1 MKETICGTWDGTEGW
16 RLMIDSTGASPAFRI
31 EAKGG
36 RVMTKMIDTAFA
48 SEAAAALD
56 TGWHHLALTFDP
68 VRAYGRG
75 VWSLY
80 MDGKFAGEA
89 ENWWAPSGVYL
100 SDWSRDF
107 RLGAATGNAGV
118 VSMIGGYDLWRLSTG
133 VLSPTE
139 FLFAPPS
146 GTIILFQ

>member
-1 MKETICGTWDGTEGW
+1 M
-16 RLMIDSTGASPAFRI
+16 
-31 EAKGG
+31 
-36 RVMTKMIDTAFA
+36 
-48 SEAAAALD
+48 
-56 TGWHHLALTFDP
+56 
-68 VRAYGRG
+68 RAYGRG

-80 MDGKFAGEA
+80 VDGKFAGEA
-89 ENWWAPSGVYL
+89 ENWWAPSAVYL
-100 SDWSRDF
+100 FDWSSRAF

-118 VSMIGGYDLWRLSTG
+118 VSMIGGYDLWRISTG